1 MSRFIAIDF
10 DAGGL
15 LVASGFAKGDA
26 ARLETAAASFDD
38 PRPLSAAHA
47 DEAGDRLKALL
58 AQAGIAPAP
67 ALVAL
72 GRDRVIVKEVKHPKT
87 APVDE
92 PAIVRF
98 QAQRDLTESPD
109 DVHMDYVPVPTGE
122 GEESRATVVFVRKDL
137 YEAAKAACE
146 RAGLKLAGV
155 TPRPFA
161 AVAVAKAAA
170 ATHAVPPPDDP
181 NGAVAVLSLWEGGG
195 EFVVADHQRL
205 AYSRSVSAAALGSE
219 ATLVGEVKRSLAAY
233 AAGHPKAPLQA
244 VYLAEGHAGG
254 GSWAARLDA
263 TLPVPVYPFDPLGGL
278 AADGV
283 PAALRGRFVGPVG
296 LLAARGPGLP
306 VNFVTPRQPRAEP
319 NKLRSRGLLG
329 LVALI
334 ALGGVAFAGSKV
346 VNNSLDDKI
355 KALNARKA
363 GVQEELKAQQAD
375 TARIAAADEFRDRSV
390 VWLDELYNVAVMNPD
405 PDKMRLKEFEAR
417 IPEPKVEQRK
427 PLAAAPAVPPP
438 GGSTVPVAPVLPGAK
453 PPVLAAKPAEKKPAG
468 VIKLVYVAPNS
479 TLPEKL
485 KELFIQDEKTYQR
498 PNLQYGATSGGKSDS
513 DRTQEFTLTAEVMK
527 KPPAEYTRKLN
538 VKFPEAPKLPP
549 PVDPDAEGENNQ

>member
-1 MSRFIAIDF
+1 VSRFLAIDF

-15 LVASGFAKGDA
+15 LVASGHTRGDA
-26 ARLETAAASFDD
+26 ARLENAAASFDD

-47 DEAGDRLKALL
+47 EEAGDRLKALL

-72 GRDRVIVKEVKHPKT
+72 GRDRVIFKEVKHPKT
-87 APVDE
+87 APADE

-122 GEESRATVVFVRKDL
+122 GEENRATVVFVRKDL
-137 YEAAKAACE
+137 YEAAKTACE

-161 AVAVAKAAA
+161 AVAAARAAA
-170 ATHAVPPPDDP
+170 ATNAVPPPDDP

-219 ATLVGEVKRSLAAY
+219 AALVGEVKRSLAAY
-233 AAGHPKAPLQA
+233 TAAHPKHPLQA
-244 VYLAEGHAGG
+244 IYLAEGHAGG

-263 TLPVPVYPFDPLGGL
+263 TLPVSVYPFDPLGGL

-296 LLAARGPGLP
+296 LLAARGHALP
-306 VNFVTPRQPRAEP
+306 INFVTPRQPRAEP
-319 NKLRSRGLLG
+319 NKVRSRGLLG
-329 LVALI
+329 LVALLV
-334 ALGGVAFAGSKV
+334 LGGGAFAGSKV
-346 VNNSLDDKI
+346 MHNSLDDKI
-355 KALNARKA
+355 KGLNARKA
-363 GVQEELKAQQAD
+363 AVQADLKAQQAD
-375 TARIAAADEFRDRSV
+375 TARIAAADEYRERSV

-405 PDKMRLKEFEAR
+405 PDKMRLKEFEAK

-427 PLAAAPAVPPP
+427 PGQAAPPAGSPVAAA
-438 GGSTVPVAPVLPGAK
+438 GLPGAK
-453 PPVLAAKPAEKKPAG
+453 PPAAGVKPAVAAKPAEKKPAG
-468 VIKLVYVAPNS
+468 TLKLVYVSPNS
-479 TLPEKL
+479 TLPDKL
-485 KELFIQDEKTYQR
+485 KELFIQDEKGYQK
-498 PNLQYGATSGGKSDS
+498 PVLQFGATSGGN
-513 DRTQEFTLTAEVMK
+513 QEFTITAEVMK
-527 KPPAEYTRKLN
+527 KPPTEYTRRLTA
-538 VKFPEAPKLPP
+538 KFPEAPKLPP

>member
-1 MSRFIAIDF
+1 LSRFLAIDF

-15 LVASGFAKGDA
+15 LVASGFTKGDA
-26 ARLETAAASFDD
+26 TRLEKAAASFDD

-72 GRDRVIVKEVKHPKT
+72 GRDRVIFKDVRYPKT

-92 PAIVRF
+92 PAVVRF

-161 AVAVAKAAA
+161 AVAAARAAA

-205 AYSRSVSAAALGSE
+205 VYSRSVSAAALGSE
-219 ATLVGEVKRSLAAY
+219 AMLVGEVKRSLAAY
-233 AAGHPKAPLQA
+233 TAGHPKAPLQA
-244 VYLAEGHAGG
+244 IYLAEGHAGG

-278 AADGV
+278 AAEGV

-296 LLAARGPGLP
+296 LLAARGHTLP

-319 NKLRSRGLLG
+319 NKVRSRAVLG
-329 LVALI
+329 GVALL
-334 ALGGVAFAGSKV
+334 ALGGVGFAGSKV
-346 VNNSLDDKI
+346 MNSSLDDKI
-355 KALNARKA
+355 KALNVRKA

-375 TARIAAADEFRDRSV
+375 TARIAAADEYRDRSV
-390 VWLDELYNVAVMNPD
+390 VWLDELYNVSAMNPD

-427 PLAAAPAVPPP
+427 PGLSAAPTQRPAGTPAAAGLPAAKPAV
-438 GGSTVPVAPVLPGAK
+438 AF
-453 PPVLAAKPAEKKPAG
+453 KPAEKKPAG
-468 VIKLVYVAPNS
+468 TVKLVYVAPNS

-485 KELFIQDEKTYQR
+485 KELFIQDEKTYQK
-498 PNLQYGATSGGKSDS
+498 PVLQYGASSGGHQD
-513 DRTQEFTLTAEVMK
+513 FTITAEVMK
-527 KPPAEYTRKLN
+527 KPPSEYTRKLTA
-538 VKFPEAPKLPP
+538 KFPEPPKLPP
-549 PVDPDAEGENNQ
+549 PVDPDADGENNQ